1 MGLFQLFEHI
11 VWRVIPDV
19 VIIDRHIQNLM
30 ENRMNII
37 NGRRLQMAFV
47 CKVIIEPLYICF
59 SQRRYSLWT
68 YLMTDKGL
76 IHILIV
82 FKGVVF
88 QTSLQILPKLINVI
102 DRCVSS
108 FCLNA
113 IALVF
118 CDLFLFV
125 SQFIKC
131 LGIHITPFV
140 VGVRPTEMV
149 CTIGSLWF
157 ACTKHYSWFV
167 FSFCSWHNFFL
178 P

>member
-1 MGLFQLFEHI
+1 
-11 VWRVIPDV
+11 
-19 VIIDRHIQNLM
+19 
-30 ENRMNII
+30 
-37 NGRRLQMAFV
+37 
-47 CKVIIEPLYICF
+47 
-59 SQRRYSLWT
+59 
-68 YLMTDKGL
+68 MTDKGL

-149 CTIGSLWF
+149 SILDAAIIGSVIAAVSPAVVVPRMIKLIEDGYGTDKSNPF
-157 ACTKHYSWFV
+157 
-167 FSFCSWHNFFL
+167 
-178 P
+178 